1 MAIIA
6 VNVNKERLKLV
17 IISKPFTLSCFKIIE
32 ITPTSV
38 VNIYANKKVAY
49 GKIRPTD
56 LVVLTT
62 DGVHYAVQPEFMA
75 DIILKSGSCQEA
87 SYNLVQAAK
96 VEVKYPDNMSA
107 MVVHGNPNVN

>member
-49 GKIRPTD
+49 WSYR
-56 LVVLTT
+56 
-62 DGVHYAVQPEFMA
+62 
-75 DIILKSGSCQEA
+75 IIPQ
-87 SYNLVQAAK
+87 
-96 VEVKYPDNMSA
+96 M
-107 MVVHGNPNVN
+107 

>member
-38 VNIYANKKVAY
+38 VSQKPYNPKPVSSNE
-49 GKIRPTD
+49 
-56 LVVLTT
+56 
-62 DGVHYAVQPEFMA
+62 EF
-75 DIILKSGSCQEA
+75 
-87 SYNLVQAAK
+87 
-96 VEVKYPDNMSA
+96 
-107 MVVHGNPNVN
+107 

>member
-1 MAIIA
+1 MVCLLVIIRKEVIRVKAIRIFGRSIRDAFKSITRNFSLSMASILCDMITLIIVSIAIIIA

-49 GKIRPTD
+49 
-56 LVVLTT
+56 V
-62 DGVHYAVQPEFMA
+62 
-75 DIILKSGSCQEA
+75 
-87 SYNLVQAAK
+87 
-96 VEVKYPDNMSA
+96 
-107 MVVHGNPNVN
+107 

>member
-38 VNIYANKKVAY
+38 VNIYANNPEHVKVA
-49 GKIRPTD
+49 G
-56 LVVLTT
+56 
-62 DGVHYAVQPEFMA
+62 A
-75 DIILKSGSCQEA
+75 LKPFLAGRSCVDYET
-87 SYNLVQAAK
+87 S
-96 VEVKYPDNMSA
+96 EP
-107 MVVHGNPNVN
+107 